1 MLASML
7 LVRDL
12 QNQSMRFVVCPLF
25 AQVEWASPSCV
36 RRQSVGDVTLRAC
49 GCVMMTRSSCDSVP
63 SDDSS
68 SRPTSV
74 SSTTRAWRI
83 NLKQNAP
90 ALKPDALDGA
100 LSLLRRGSQVAVTD
114 STAASVP
121 QRPHIMARWD
131 RVSEAAVSAGP
142 GRVSEAQ
149 VKCPVVTEI
158 LDSRTQN
165 ILKVACCSY
174 QVV

>member
-1 MLASML
+1 M
-7 LVRDL
+7 
-12 QNQSMRFVVCPLF
+12 
-25 AQVEWASPSCV
+25 SP
-36 RRQSVGDVTLRAC
+36 
-49 GCVMMTRSSCDSVP
+49 
-63 SDDSS
+63 
-68 SRPTSV
+68 
-74 SSTTRAWRI
+74 TTRARRI
-83 NLKQNAP
+83 NQKKNAP

-100 LSLLRRGSQVAVTD
+100 LFLLRRGSQVAVTD

-121 QRPHIMARWD
+121 QRPRIFSLDSKSGQTVTPPGRTR
-131 RVSEAAVSAGP
+131 RVSFRRSPSLDSKSGQTVAPP
-142 GRVSEAQ
+142 GQTRRVSEAQ